1 MEELQYVNLRNRK
14 KLMNRI
20 WFFLFGAGILVAL
33 FTLVFNNSSRL
44 VDNLFL
50 LPFSYCICLLLSRKV
65 FIKQPGL
72 ALLIIETVMI
82 CRFLIIPIMFAL
94 TDNYHGVM
102 VNSELNTAVW
112 YMVYEEITVGFVM
125 GCWASIK
132 HKDFLR
138 EISGMGE
145 KKFVRP
151 LTVLIIAFWCFIII
165 TNSKLRG
172 NLFNF
177 SLLTQSEM
185 GFTQYT
191 SLSEYRADIPGVFK
205 VFFYIGL
212 VVLLTTLVHF
222 IARRKWYKPIKVFAL
237 TVVCAGF
244 ISSMWSSGFNV
255 SRWGMLIATIISVY
269 VLIYSFPNRKKQ
281 ILVIG
286 AIGVCA
292 VVLGG
297 SLLKSI
303 SHGYTNYTLMDSTK
317 RYLTAEYFDEYF
329 QGIAPVANGIETAK
343 RYSTARGPEGILIDC
358 FYNFPYA
365 MKVFGLSGSPV
376 ATDFFHQTT
385 GHYDLIMPT
394 VTESIMQF
402 GGLCAPLYSCLL
414 VWLALWFDRKQQA
427 STTLYRKLFYT
438 VLVFWTSLFMAVSTN
453 VIEANIWYAVI
464 GIWLISFEEKMK
476 ITIGRKTREI
486 KQKTF

>member
-1 MEELQYVNLRNRK
+1 MEQYQYEKMVK
-14 KLMNRI
+14 KNRI
-20 WFFLFGAGILVAL
+20 INQIWVSLFFVGIFVVF
-33 FTLVFNNSSRL
+33 FTLVFNKSSKL

-50 LPFSYCICLLLSRKV
+50 LPFSYCISLLLSRKV
-65 FIKQPGL
+65 FKKQPGL

-102 VNSELNTAVW
+102 VNAELNTAVW

-132 HKDFLR
+132 HKDYPN
-138 EISGMGE
+138 EISRIGE
-145 KKFVRP
+145 KQFVRP
-151 LTVLIIAFWCFIII
+151 MTVFIII
-165 TNSKLRG
+165 FWFFIISTNSKLRG
-172 NLFNF
+172 YLFNF

-191 SLSEYRADIPGVFK
+191 SLSEYRADIPGVYK

-222 IARRKWYKPIKVFAL
+222 IARRKWHKPIQLLAIA
-237 TVVCAGF
+237 VVCAGY

-303 SHGYTNYTLMDSTK
+303 SHGYTNYSLMDSTK

-358 FYNFPYA
+358 LYNFPYA

-402 GGLCAPLYSCLL
+402 GGLFAPLYSCLL
-414 VWLALWFDRKQQA
+414 AWLALWFDRKQQA
-427 STTLYRKLFYT
+427 SSTLYRKLFYT